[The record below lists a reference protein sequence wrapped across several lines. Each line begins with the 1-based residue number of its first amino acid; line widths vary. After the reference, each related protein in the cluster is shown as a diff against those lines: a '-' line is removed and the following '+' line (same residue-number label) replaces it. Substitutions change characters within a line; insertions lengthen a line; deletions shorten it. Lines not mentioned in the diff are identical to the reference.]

1 MANKTYFKGLEE
13 LENPVSF
20 KKENGNEFSEELPL
34 EQLLEKVTTN
44 PAITPR
50 RDFLKTMGFGVT
62 AVTLAACNTA
72 PIRKS
77 IPYLVK
83 PEEITPGI
91 PNYYA
96 STFEGHGVLVK
107 TREGRPIKIDGNP
120 ECPISQGSLDA
131 VGQASLLDL
140 YDSSKLRDPRVNGS
154 DTTWDELDIFVKEEL
169 AKVSAKNGKIRILSS
184 TINSPSTKA
193 VIADFINRYP
203 GSKHIMYD
211 AVSYSAIINANRNS
225 FDKAVLPQYR
235 FDKAEMIVSFGAD
248 FLGTWISPVE
258 FTKQYSSL
266 RNAKRLKENKK
277 MSRHVQFE
285 TGMSLT
291 GSNADTRVPV
301 KPSQMGLAILGLYN
315 NLAKKT
321 GTTSFTV
328 STPEFA
334 GNRIEKTAT
343 ELLNNKGKSLV
354 ICGINDVSIQV
365 LVNAINSMLGNYGST
380 IDLDNYSN
388 QKAGNEA
395 EVVELIA
402 EMKRGEVG
410 AVFLFGV
417 NPVYNFSLAKDFTEG
432 LKKVALKVSFA
443 NKLEETSSLANVIAP
458 DHHYL
463 ESWNDAEPKAGHFAM
478 VQPTIS
484 PVYNSRAAQQG
495 FINWAFKKNDAVVII
510 ATAKVDTTAG
520 VDSTK
525 NTSSAP
531 TTVTSAIE
539 YSEYIKN
546 FWRANVFSR
555 QTTTSNFVDF
565 WENLLRKGFFA
576 FPSLVSTTYSF
587 NKDLSTVVQTISSAS
602 KDVKNVEVELHEKIG
617 IRDGKFAN
625 NPWLQ
630 ELPDPISKVSWDN
643 YVSIAPKFAKELG
656 LEMGNMVTIKRPGFE
671 ATLPV
676 LLQPGQALGSI
687 SISLGYGRKGSGKVG
702 DGVGVNAFPLVS
714 FINGSNQNHSSV
726 SIEKVAGSYELA
738 LSQTHHSY
746 EGRDIV
752 RETTL
757 GEYAE
762 NQMAG
767 SGNDK
772 EKPKNYDL
780 WGKHE
785 KYGFHWAMAIDMN
798 ACTGCGACVVS
809 CNVENNVAIVGRDEV
824 RRRREMHWIRIDRY
838 YSVDDNGTNLTK
850 EEDQVKNEYEGEV
863 SVIHQPMLCQHC
875 DHAPCESVCPV
886 LASMHSSEGLNQMV
900 YNRCIGTR
908 YCANNCPYKV
918 RRFNWFKYFDN
929 DQFDYHLNDD
939 MGKMV
944 LNPDVT
950 VRSRGVME
958 KCSMC
963 VQRIQE
969 KKLKAKI
976 EKRKLEDGEIK
987 MACQQT
993 CPANAIVFGDI
1004 NDPESEVSKALK
1016 NERTYYI
1023 LEELNVQ
1030 PGIGYMTKVRNKDSE
1045 VKLA

>member
-1 MANKTYFKGLEE
+1 MANKKYFKGLEE
-13 LENPVSF
+13 LENPVAF
-20 KKENGNEFSEELPL
+20 KKENGNEFSEEIPL
-34 EQLLEKVTTN
+34 EQLLEKAITTTG
-44 PAITPR
+44 ITPR

-77 IPYLVK
+77 IPYLIK
-83 PEEITPGI
+83 PEEISAGI

-96 STFEGHGVLVK
+96 STFDGQGVLVK

-131 VGQASLLDL
+131 VGQASILDL
-140 YDSSKLRDPRVNGS
+140 YDSSKLKDPRVNGS
-154 DTTWDELDIFVKEEL
+154 DTTWDELDMFVKEEL
-169 AKVSAKNGKIRILSS
+169 NSVVSKNGKIRILSS

-193 VIADFINRYP
+193 VIADFISKYP
-203 GSKHIMYD
+203 GSKHVMYD
-211 AVSYSAIINANRNS
+211 SVSSSAIINANRNS

-235 FDKAEMIVSFGAD
+235 FDKAELIVSFGAD

-258 FTKQYSSL
+258 FTKQYSSG
-266 RNAKRLKENKK
+266 RNAKRLRENKK

-285 TGMSLT
+285 TGMSVT

-315 NLAKKT
+315 NLAKKS
-321 GTTSFTV
+321 GASSFTI

-343 ELLNNKGKSLV
+343 ELLANKGKSLV
-354 ICGINDVSIQV
+354 VCGINDVSIQV

-395 EVVELIA
+395 ELVELMN

-410 AVFLFGV
+410 ALFMYGV
-417 NPVYNFSLAKDFTEG
+417 NPIYNLSFSKEFEAS
-432 LKKVALKVSFA
+432 LKKVTLKVSFA
-443 NKLEETSSLANVIAP
+443 NKLDESSLLANVIAP

-463 ESWNDAEPKAGHFAM
+463 ESWNDAEAKNGHFAM
-478 VQPTIS
+478 VQPTIA

-495 FINWAFKKNDAVVII
+495 FLNWSYKKSEVSAQSGSTDNSV
-510 ATAKVDTTAG
+510 T
-520 VDSTK
+520 DSTK
-525 NTSSAP
+525 AVVPILATSS
-531 TTVTSAIE
+531 VE
-539 YSEYIKN
+539 YADFVKKYWQVNIFPKQSSSI
-546 FWRANVFSR
+546 
-555 QTTTSNFVDF
+555 NFVEF
-565 WENLLRKGFFA
+565 WDNLLRKGFLA
-576 FPSLVSTTYSF
+576 TTPIVSNNYTFS
-587 NKDLSTVVQTISSAS
+587 KDLSGVVQTINTAS
-602 KDVKNVEVELHEKIG
+602 KGSNNVEVELHQKIG
-617 IRDGKFAN
+617 IRDGYYAN

-643 YVSIAPKFAKELG
+643 YVSIAPKFASELG
-656 LEMGNMVTIKRPGFE
+656 LVMGDLVIIKKPGFE

-702 DGVGVNAFPLVS
+702 DGVGVNAFPLVN
-714 FINGSNQNHSSV
+714 FTNGSFQYNNQV

-752 RETTL
+752 RETTF
-757 GEYAE
+757 GEYTE

-772 EKPKNYDL
+772 EKPKSYDL

-809 CNVENNVAIVGRDEV
+809 CNVENNVAVVGRDEV

-850 EEDQVKNEYEGEV
+850 EEDQVKNNYEGEV

-993 CPANAIVFGDI
+993 CPANAIIFGDI

-1030 PGIGYMTKVRNKDSE
+1030 PGIGYMTKVRNKESNI
-1045 VKLA
+1045 KLA